1 MLNNLPS
8 HKYLEMKDEQMLP
21 SLGQQSVQ
29 RQALERLQA
38 EMQAIEKERVTQHNQ
53 MIQNLI
59 DMDTVKT
66 SRIQVQ
72 RRSNLQN

>member
-1 MLNNLPS
+1 MPNNLPS

-38 EMQAIEKERVTQHNQ
+38 EMQAIEKERVT
-53 MIQNLI
+53 
-59 DMDTVKT
+59 
-66 SRIQVQ
+66 
-72 RRSNLQN
+72 

>member
-1 MLNNLPS
+1 
-8 HKYLEMKDEQMLP
+8 
-21 SLGQQSVQ
+21 
-29 RQALERLQA
+29 
-38 EMQAIEKERVTQHNQ
+38 

-72 RRSNLQN
+72 RRSNLQNQKFLRLQMKQKEDNDVFSSHEKKAHVDVYDQV